1 MFWAD
6 HINRVT
12 GVVLLVFAA
21 LLVSTFAL
29 ELTLTEANPLARGET
44 EEILRDLDSNRT
56 VFSLVRALNIATD
69 AAVMLVLA
77 AVLYLL
83 LRDRS
88 QVLAAA
94 GAFGLIGGA
103 VGFAATDTATVTL
116 GYLAADFL
124 EEGGPGG
131 VAAGD
136 PVILQSARTVLLL
149 SFFATLCALTA
160 MGVGLLAFGALIA
173 TAPEGEVNPPRWIG
187 ALCGVSGL
195 LMPFGWVVAAHWET
209 GMTLIFA
216 GLATALLFVCIL
228 GGWLL
233 LRTEQGKARADTR
246 PAASP

>member
-1 MFWAD
+1 MYWAD
-6 HINRVT
+6 RINRVT
-12 GVVLLVFAA
+12 GGVLLVFAA
-21 LLVSTFAL
+21 LFVATFAL
-29 ELTLTEANPLARGET
+29 EMTLTEANPLARGET
-44 EEILRDLDSNRT
+44 EEILRDLDSNRAVWT
-56 VFSLVRALNIATD
+56 LVRALNIAMD
-69 AAVMLVLA
+69 AAVMLVMA
-77 AVLYLL
+77 GVLYLL

-88 QVLAAA
+88 QLLAAA
-94 GAFGLIGGA
+94 GAFGLVGGA

-124 EEGGPGG
+124 DEGGAGG
-131 VAAGD
+131 VSAGD
-136 PVILQSARTVLLL
+136 PVILQSARTVMLL
-149 SFFATLCALTA
+149 SLIATLCALTA

-216 GLATALLFVCIL
+216 GMATAFLFVCIL

-233 LRTEQGKARADTR
+233 FRTEQGEARADTR
-246 PAASP
+246 LAASR